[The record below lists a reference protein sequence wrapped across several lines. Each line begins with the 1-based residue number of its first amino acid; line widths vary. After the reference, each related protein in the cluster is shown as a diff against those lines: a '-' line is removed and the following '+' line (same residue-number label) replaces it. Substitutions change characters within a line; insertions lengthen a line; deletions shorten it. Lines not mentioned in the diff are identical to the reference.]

1 MFPDDTIAAIATPL
15 GEGGLSVIRI
25 SGKTALAVADKV
37 FVPVGR
43 NSSKPGDATSH
54 TIHYGKVV
62 RAGQQVDEVLC
73 AVMRAPRTYTREDIV
88 EITCHGGIL
97 STKTVLDTVLEA
109 GARLAE
115 PGEFTKRAFLNGRL
129 DLTQAEAVADLIHSR
144 TELALSAANEQLA
157 GKLSQRINQLRD
169 DLLNTL
175 AHIEAHIDFPD
186 EDIAPDTREKLE
198 NRLERGIA
206 FMDELLRT
214 ANEGQ
219 ILRRGVRA
227 AIVGRPNAGK
237 SSLLNQLLGHDR
249 AIVSPIPGTTRD
261 TIEETANVRGIPV
274 VFIDTAGLRQAQDD
288 IETEGIRRSRESLA
302 RAEFILHVL
311 DASEPMTA
319 EDEQLLAEFTDKKRL
334 LVRNK
339 TDLPQR
345 LTAEELE
352 RRAPPRQ
359 VPGSRRGNE
368 AESPDEPERGGAS
381 VPASR
386 FSPPSPLRP
395 GRGPTPPSPNPIGRG
410 AGGEGIEDEMSKP
423 FPNPD
428 CQTDA
433 PLTPSLSPSDG
444 ERVAKP
450 GEGLPLIVDISCTT
464 GHGIETLKDAI
475 KTLVWS
481 GQVHGEM
488 SQVTVNSRHQD
499 ALRRARES
507 TRLTLDALRAD
518 ASLEFVALDLHIAVK
533 AVGEIVG
540 KTTTEDLLDSI
551 FSQFCLGK

>member
-1 MFPDDTIAAIATPL
+1 MFLDDTIAAIATPL

-25 SGKTALAVADKV
+25 SGKDALVVADKA
-37 FVPVGR
+37 FVPLGK
-43 NSSKPGDATSH
+43 SSRRPSAAPSH
-54 TIHYGKVV
+54 TIHYGKIVHEG
-62 RAGQQVDEVLC
+62 RQVDEVLC
-73 AVMRAPRTYTREDIV
+73 AIMRAPRTYTREDIV

-144 TELALSAANEQLA
+144 TEFALSAANEQLA

-169 DLLNTL
+169 DLMNTL
-175 AHIEAHIDFPD
+175 AHIEAHIDFPE
-186 EDIAPDTREKLE
+186 EDIAPDTRNKLE
-198 NRLERGIA
+198 NRLAGGIA
-206 FMDELLRT
+206 FMDELLAT

-237 SSLLNQLLGHDR
+237 SSLLNQLLGHNR
-249 AIVSPIPGTTRD
+249 AIVSPIAGTTRD
-261 TIEETANVRGIPV
+261 TIEETANIRGIPV
-274 VFIDTAGLRQAQDD
+274 VFIDTAGLREARDE

-311 DASEPMTA
+311 DASEPLTA
-319 EDEQLLAEFTDKKRL
+319 EDEQCFAEFTGKKRL

-339 TDLPQR
+339 CDLPTQ
-345 LTAEELE
+345 LNSEPLE
-352 RRAPPRQ
+352 RRSPTRRETAEG
-359 VPGSRRGNE
+359 GSE
-368 AESPDEPERGGAS
+368 IGARIIDVS
-381 VPASR
+381 C
-386 FSPPSPLRP
+386 LT
-395 GRGPTPPSPNPIGRG
+395 GQ
-410 AGGEGIEDEMSKP
+410 GIE
-423 FPNPD
+423 
-428 CQTDA
+428 A
-433 PLTPSLSPSDG
+433 
-444 ERVAKP
+444 
-450 GEGLPLIVDISCTT
+450 
-464 GHGIETLKDAI
+464 LKDAI
-475 KTLVWS
+475 KALVWS
-481 GQVHGEM
+481 GQVNAEM
-488 SQVTVNSRHQD
+488 AQVTINSRHQD
-499 ALRRARES
+499 ALRRARENTS
-507 TRLTLDALRAD
+507 LALDALRAD